1 MRCVFGAYKVS
12 YESPTYFLTLGCTL
26 FFAALFLSGWQNES
40 AASSGLSGWAE
51 ALISWASTS
60 VLLCMVAS
68 STSRVTIEQFSRDA
82 VVLVILVVALYAPS
96 GWDAMMTR
104 TAKAGWT
111 MRVSGPMGHANSWG
125 MVLVSWFSFLLAA
138 SMKPKNGSGSLL
150 AGVLVVCTV
159 LAVFQTMSR
168 AAVVVLLGVVC
179 TVLVQYRSQRKWLWG
194 GLGIALVLGAIFI
207 NGPGLYARMSSLIL
221 PQQEI
226 AHGFWS
232 LSVRGRV
239 AAYAYEAWMAHFWLG
254 CGAGQAV
261 PVIEMLSEQR
271 LHVRPHNTYLLV
283 LMESGVIG
291 LLTLSLVVF
300 RGVQQIWRGR
310 SALSRS
316 PLSSAWIPTLGSFL
330 LFAVF
335 ADLVGFPLFWFLLA
349 LFVSYATP
357 SDTTST

>member
-1 MRCVFGAYKVS
+1 
-12 YESPTYFLTLGCTL
+12 
-26 FFAALFLSGWQNES
+26 
-40 AASSGLSGWAE
+40 
-51 ALISWASTS
+51 
-60 VLLCMVAS
+60 
-68 STSRVTIEQFSRDA
+68 
-82 VVLVILVVALYAPS
+82 
-96 GWDAMMTR
+96 
-104 TAKAGWT
+104 
-111 MRVSGPMGHANSWG
+111 
-125 MVLVSWFSFLLAA
+125 
-138 SMKPKNGSGSLL
+138 
-150 AGVLVVCTV
+150 
-159 LAVFQTMSR
+159 
-168 AAVVVLLGVVC
+168 
-179 TVLVQYRSQRKWLWG
+179 
-194 GLGIALVLGAIFI
+194 
-207 NGPGLYARMSSLIL
+207 
-221 PQQEI
+221 
-226 AHGFWS
+226 
-232 LSVRGRV
+232 
-239 AAYAYEAWMAHFWLG
+239 MAHFWLG

-316 PLSSAWIPTLGSFL
+316 PLSSAWIPTLVSFL